1 MLLES
6 NTTLITPLTRTVKLG
21 PVGGGGRWKLS
32 ASLIWKNNPSISLS
46 FYEEQNFFVAL
57 ENQISK
63 YSPTGLVPCCGS
75 STNPTPWS
83 VSHIDLHG
91 LPGSS
96 SLVSISSSLL
106 GEFDPLLP
114 DDGSLSTMCARND
127 GIGGGGMSRIDGG
140 GPRSTHSRPV
150 PSIQVAAVARHR
162 PDPIKFSVLM
172 VITHFGLQHIRQNT
186 RVIISVHLKS
196 W

>member
-1 MLLES
+1 MLFES
-6 NTTLITPLTRTVKLG
+6 IIILITTLLGTVKLKPIG
-21 PVGGGGRWKLS
+21 EVVNIGIYNIRILTLVPLVWKAILLYHSLPIKGG
-32 ASLIWKNNPSISLS
+32 I
-46 FYEEQNFFVAL
+46 FFAL
-57 ENQISK
+57 ESHIFK
-63 YSPTGLVPCCGS
+63 YDSDQSVPCCGS

-83 VSHIDLHG
+83 VSHMDLHG

-127 GIGGGGMSRIDGG
+127 GIGGGGMSSMEGG

-162 PDPIKFSVLM
+162 PDPIKFSVLIA
-172 VITHFGLQHIRQNT
+172 ITNFGL
-186 RVIISVHLKS
+186 
-196 W
+196 